1 MSAVEPG
8 DRMSTAEGEDTLLAG
23 ARPPKARRRP
33 LRAILLALLT
43 QYIIIACSVGLT
55 VAVTLHY
62 WVTPQIVATFETLE
76 AAFKRLPPR

>member
-1 MSAVEPG
+1 M
-8 DRMSTAEGEDTLLAG
+8 RMSTVDDEGALLAG
-23 ARPPKARRRP
+23 ARPRKVRRRP

>member
-1 MSAVEPG
+1 M
-8 DRMSTAEGEDTLLAG
+8 RMSTVDDEGALFAG
-23 ARPPKARRRP
+23 ARPPKVRRRP

>member
-1 MSAVEPG
+1 
-8 DRMSTAEGEDTLLAG
+8 MSTAEGEDTLLAG

-55 VAVTLHY
+55 VAVT
-62 WVTPQIVATFETLE
+62 V
-76 AAFKRLPPR
+76 K

>member
-1 MSAVEPG
+1 
-8 DRMSTAEGEDTLLAG
+8 MSTVEDEDALLAC
-23 ARPPKARRRP
+23 AKTPKARRRP

-43 QYIIIACSVGLT
+43 QYIIIAGMVGLT